1 MHTEMIQHVFKNYSG
16 KEFAGQTG
24 GDKTGINSRKT
35 VWGYSYNLIKEILR
49 TEWKQLYYRCKMKDT
64 LKVFKKAVKG
74 LPNLTT

>member
-35 VWGYSYNLIKEILR
+35 V
-49 TEWKQLYYRCKMKDT
+49 
-64 LKVFKKAVKG
+64 
-74 LPNLTT
+74 